1 MKIEV
6 FYVPNCPN
14 HAIALDRLREIL
26 SPEGFEVQ
34 VNEVLGSD
42 ITMAQALKFPG
53 SPTIRVNGHDVEPR
67 SEHASAFGLACRLY
81 SDGSGV
87 PSEQNLRT
95 AIERAGGLKV

>member
-6 FYVPNCPN
+6 LYVPNCPN
-14 HAIALDRLREIL
+14 HAVALDRLREIL

-34 VNEVLGSD
+34 VNEVLVSD

-67 SEHASAFGLACRLY
+67 SEQVSAFGLVCRLY

-95 AIERAGGLKV
+95 AILRAGGLKV